1 MSYRRLEVSP
11 YYHTNKSGRE
21 VVAGYGIWDGNDWVI
36 DHGYGTRRD
45 AAMGIARINRSGV
58 SKEWRRV
65 MADFKGKP
73 HGPCSCGSPRPSLR
87 SKSKGG
93 PRVSS
98 RAVRDG
104 DRVWSAYIAHLNRS
118 RRSNPVRSS
127 RLRHVDAHGYGG
139 LTNWRI
145 RTSGGVGWISVER
158 DRDGATYTAVWSRVS
173 SRGTK
178 IAAFRPSEEQRDFS
192 SFAKAKAWLLSKA
205 GRS

>member
-58 SKEWRRV
+58 SREWHRV

-73 HGPCSCGSPRPSLR
+73 HGPCSCGSPRPIST
-87 SKSKGG
+87 
-93 PRVSS
+93 
-98 RAVRDG
+98 
-104 DRVWSAYIAHLNRS
+104 

-127 RLRHVDAHGYGG
+127 RLRHVGAHGYGG

-158 DRDGATYTAVWSRVS
+158 DRDGATYTAVWSRLN
-173 SRGTK
+173 RTGTK
-178 IAAFRPSEEQRDFS
+178 FEEDKNFS